1 MTRVVNSR
9 IRLLLLC
16 ILLAFGAL
24 LARAAWISTVRAS
37 SLSRIGLVQ
46 TKGPVVLPA
55 GRGTIF
61 DTVGAPLALG
71 LLATRVFADP
81 RVGRRPR

>member
-16 ILLAFGAL
+16 IVLAFGAL
-24 LARAAWISTVRAS
+24 LTRAAWIATVRAS
-37 SLSRIGLVQ
+37 SLSQMAQLQ
-46 TKGPVVLPA
+46 TKTTITLPA

-61 DTVGAPLALG
+61 DTMGTPLALG
-71 LLATRVFADP
+71 
-81 RVGRRPR
+81 